1 MIRAVLKAA
10 GVFVCLGALPAHAA
24 DPYPSGPVRILV
36 GFAAGGP
43 GDVPARYLA
52 QKLGDALAAPFIIE
66 NKPGAA
72 SMLAVQALLSQPR
85 DGKTLLLCTHYD
97 AINTELYKSVKYSL
111 SDLMPISL
119 ISKYYQVL
127 AVSKSLP
134 VETMKDFVAYAK
146 TRPTELNYGALG
158 GGSPQEIAAR
168 QLGKLAGISM
178 TGIMFRGAAPAMQE
192 MLAGRLDLYFGPP
205 QTIMPLYE
213 GKQVKV
219 LAVAG
224 PNRLANAPEVPT
236 LTETGLPIIQYGWLG
251 LCAASGTPQPIV
263 DVLNKEI
270 QTIVASPGWRK
281 LIEDTGSIAISTT
294 PADHQKVIDETAA
307 DAGAVIKEY
316 KMQID

>member
-1 MIRAVLKAA
+1 MFRAILKAVSVLA
-10 GVFVCLGALPAHAA
+10 CIGAVTANAA
-24 DPYPSGPVRILV
+24 DTYPSAPVKILV

-52 QKLGDALAAPFIIE
+52 QKLGDSLGTPFIIE

-72 SMLAVQALLSQPR
+72 SMIAVQALLSQPR
-85 DGKTLLLCTHYD
+85 NGQTLLLCTHYD
-97 AINTELYKSVKYSL
+97 PINTELYRSVKYKL
-111 SDLMPISL
+111 SDLLPISL

-127 AVSKSLP
+127 AVSKSMP
-134 VETMKDFVAYAK
+134 VETMAEFIAYAK
-146 TRPTELNYGALG
+146 ARPTQLNYGALG

-168 QLGKLAGISM
+168 QLSKLAGISM
-178 TGIMFRGAAPAMQE
+178 TGIMYRGAAPAMQE

-224 PNRLANAPEVPT
+224 PSRLANAPEVPT

-263 DVLNKEI
+263 DTLNKEV
-270 QTIVASPGWRK
+270 QKIVASPGWRK

-294 PADHQKVIDETAA
+294 PAEHKKVIDETAA